1 MSIAH
6 SIPDM
11 VPKRLAATHQPPLKA
26 VSPADITVVT
36 SAEQLQN
43 ATLTQAEDIEIRAH
57 LDLRALNLAD
67 NPDIPGEESVS
78 NRKRLALLYATHRL
92 RSVRVRATISS
103 TYMILYTTNNCTVEV
118 QQD

>member
-1 MSIAH
+1 MSMAD
-6 SIPDM
+6 SIPDI
-11 VPKRLAATHQPPLKA
+11 VPKRLAAKPQPPVKA
-26 VSPADITVVT
+26 VSPAYITVVT

-57 LDLRALNLAD
+57 LDLRALSLAE
-67 NPDIPGEESVS
+67 NPDISGEESVS
-78 NRKRLALLYATHRL
+78 NRLALLYATHRL

-103 TYMILYTTNNCTVEV
+103 TYMILYSTNNCTVKV